1 MIIDPIGDLLTRIRN
16 AQRSGHRA
24 VRVRASKNG
33 KSVLNVLKTEGFI
46 EGFDVRKDAAG
57 KFDEFEVKLK
67 YYSTGDPAI
76 TASSR
81 VSKPGRRVYLG
92 VEKLGKVHSGL
103 GISIISTSQGV
114 LSDREARKRKIG
126 GEVLCQIG

>member
-1 MIIDPIGDLLTRIRN
+1 MIIDPIADLLTRIRN

-24 VRVRASKNG
+24 VRVRASKSG
-33 KSVLNVLKTEGFI
+33 KNILNVLIGEGFI
-46 EGFDVRKDAAG
+46 ESFESRKDAAG

-67 YYSTGDPAI
+67 YYSSGDPAI
-76 TASSR
+76 TFCSR

-92 VEKLGKVHSGL
+92 VDKLGKVHAGL
-103 GISIISTSQGV
+103 GTSILSTSQGV
-114 LSDREARKRKIG
+114 VSDREARKRKIG